1 MAGFCFNDMHLIIYT
16 DGGARGNP
24 GPAGAGVVIYQEK
37 GDGEEL
43 AEQFGKY
50 IGEQTNNV
58 AEYTALLLAIQR
70 AREVGAT
77 SVDFMMDSE
86 LVVKQ
91 MRREYKVKEPN
102 LAVFFTKV
110 WNETAHFKKVT
121 FTHIPREK
129 NKAADKMVNEAID
142 RALGKLPR

>member
-1 MAGFCFNDMHLIIYT
+1 MHLIIYT

-50 IGEQTNNV
+50 LGTATNNI
-58 AEYTALLLAIQR
+58 AEYTALLLAIRR
-70 AREVGAT
+70 AREMGAT
-77 SVDFMMDSE
+77 SIDFMMDSE

-91 MRREYKVKEPN
+91 MRREYKVKEPG
-102 LAVFFTKV
+102 LAALFVKV
-110 WNETAHFKKVT
+110 WNEMPYFRKVT

-142 RALGKLPR
+142 QGVGRRTS

>member
-1 MAGFCFNDMHLIIYT
+1 MHLIIYT

-43 AEQFGKY
+43 AEEFGKY
-50 IGEQTNNV
+50 IGEATNNV
-58 AEYTALLLAIQR
+58 AEYTALFLAIQR
-70 AREVGAT
+70 AREMGAT
-77 SVDFMMDSE
+77 SIDFMMDSE

-102 LAVFFTKV
+102 LAILFTKV
-110 WNETAHFKKVT
+110 WNEMIHFKKVT

-129 NKAADKMVNEAID
+129 NKKADKMVNEVID
-142 RALGKLPR
+142 KAMGR